1 MPSRTLVLSKHCTTF
16 VISGTHQHRFQNSL
30 SLPFRIGIAQQ
41 EQNLNGSMPT
51 LGVRKSASL
60 SCHTRCGW
68 SFNSRIVTAVCS
80 TSLSSTP
87 LSPPK
92 IDCTAVPLRRKL
104 VEIFENI
111 SEIDYFPNNFCLTQ
125 RKQLQTSHVSLMM
138 VCGQRFSMSDTK
150 CSYK

>member
-1 MPSRTLVLSKHCTTF
+1 MPSRTLVLSKHCTPF
-16 VISGTHQHRFQNSL
+16 VFSGTHQHRFQNSL
-30 SLPFRIGIAQQ
+30 SLPFRIGTAQL
-41 EQNLNGSMPT
+41 EQNLNGSRPT

-60 SCHTRCGW
+60 SCHTLLW
-68 SFNSRIVTAVCS
+68 LVMILTAVFS
-80 TSLSSTP
+80 TTLSSTP

-104 VEIFENI
+104 VEIFENS
-111 SEIDYFPNNFCLTQ
+111 SEIDYLPNNFCLTQ
-125 RKQLQTSHVSLMM
+125 RKELQTSHVSLMM